1 MQNSKALNALFAR
14 PVFIAVGV
22 AVLIAVGYVAYRQVG
37 TGFQPKMDEGGFVL
51 DYRTAP
57 GTSLAETNRELAE
70 VEAILKKDPSVYTYS
85 RRTGAG
91 LGGDLKESY
100 QGDFFVRLIDASNRP
115 PIETIMDD
123 INGKITG
130 QVPGVDFDTHEL
142 LDDMIGDMVGRRQP
156 VVIQLT
162 AKDPDVL
169 NGVALKVADAIAKV
183 PGVQPASVNN
193 GVIPAGDALEI
204 QVDAAAA
211 ATQGMTPADVQD
223 QLYHYLNGAV
233 VTRYLGKVQDVGVR
247 LWLNAPQGKIYR
259 DQLDSLLIRSPTGR
273 VFPLGMVAKTH
284 FVSGQPEI
292 TRDNLAQ
299 IVAVTAE
306 IGGGHDLGSTVAAV
320 KQLLHNP
327 GMLPPG
333 VYYTIGGAY
342 EQQQLAVNGMLKA
355 FAAAAIAEFILM
367 LFLYGRFWL
376 PLIII
381 SSAVISSSAVF
392 IGLWITGTE
401 LNITAMMGMVM
412 IIGIA
417 TEMAIF
423 FASEYQELEKTM
435 PPREALHNAALNID
449 SGPS

>member
-1 MQNSKALNALFAR
+1 M
-14 PVFIAVGV
+14 
-22 AVLIAVGYVAYRQVG
+22 
-37 TGFQPKMDEGGFVL
+37 
-51 DYRTAP
+51 P
-57 GTSLAETNRELAE
+57 G
-70 VEAILKKDPSVYTYS
+70 I
-85 RRTGAG
+85 
-91 LGGDLKESY
+91 
-100 QGDFFVRLIDASNRP
+100 
-115 PIETIMDD
+115 
-123 INGKITG
+123 
-130 QVPGVDFDTHEL
+130 DFDTHEL

-169 NGVALKVADAIAKV
+169 DGVALKVADAIAKV

-259 DQLDSLLIRSPTGR
+259 DQLGSLLIRSPTGR
-273 VFPLGMVAKTH
+273 VFPLGTVAQTH

-320 KQLLHNP
+320 QQLLHNP

-342 EQQQLAVNGMLKA
+342 QQQQLAVEGHAQGVRRRRNRRVHS
-355 FAAAAIAEFILM
+355 AAVPVRPVLAAVDHHCRA
-367 LFLYGRFWL
+367 R
-376 PLIII
+376 
-381 SSAVISSSAVF
+381 
-392 IGLWITGTE
+392 
-401 LNITAMMGMVM
+401 
-412 IIGIA
+412 
-417 TEMAIF
+417 
-423 FASEYQELEKTM
+423 
-435 PPREALHNAALNID
+435 
-449 SGPS
+449 